1 MEIILKKPILTEKVT
16 AMGDKFNRYAFV
28 VDKKANKIQIKNAVE
43 AMFNVSVVSV
53 NTMIAPG
60 KVRSRGTKN
69 GVVVGSSGRIK
80 KAVVSLAEGN
90 TIDFYNN
97 I

>member
-1 MEIILKKPILTEKVT
+1 MEILKKPILTEKV
-16 AMGDKFNRYAFV
+16 AALGEKLNRYAFV

-43 AMFNVSVVSV
+43 AMYNVSVVSV
-53 NTMIAPG
+53 NTMLAPG
-60 KVRSRGTKN
+60 KVKTRGTKN
-69 GVVVGSSGRIK
+69 GSVTGSTGRVK
-80 KAVVSLAEGN
+80 KAIVSLAEGN

>member
-1 MEIILKKPILTEKVT
+1 MEILKKPILTEKVA
-16 AMGDKFNRYAFV
+16 AMGEKLNQYAFV
-28 VDKKANKIQIKNAVE
+28 VDKKANKIQIKTAIE
-43 AMFNVSVVSV
+43 AMFNVTVVSV

-60 KVRSRGTKN
+60 KVRTRGTKN
-69 GVVVGSSGRIK
+69 GQVTGSTGRIK

>member
-1 MEIILKKPILTEKVT
+1 MEILKKPILTEKVA
-16 AMGDKFNRYAFV
+16 AMGEKFNRFAFV
-28 VDKKANKIQIKNAVE
+28 VDRKANKIQIKNAVE
-43 AMFNVSVVSV
+43 AMFNVTVIAV

-60 KVRSRGTKN
+60 KFKSRGTKT
-69 GVVVGSSGRIK
+69 GVVSGTTGRVK
-80 KAVVSLAEGN
+80 KAIVSLAEGS

>member
-1 MEIILKKPILTEKVT
+1 MEILKKPILTEKVA
-16 AMGDKFNRYAFV
+16 AMGEKLNRYAFV

-43 AMFNVSVVSV
+43 AMFNVSVKSV

-60 KVRSRGTKN
+60 KSKSRGTKN
-69 GVVVGSSGRIK
+69 GVVVGSTGLVK
-80 KAVVSLAEGN
+80 KAIVELAEGN

>member
-1 MEIILKKPILTEKVT
+1 
-16 AMGDKFNRYAFV
+16 
-28 VDKKANKIQIKNAVE
+28 
-43 AMFNVSVVSV
+43 MFNVTVKSV

-60 KVRSRGTKN
+60 KAKSRGTKN
-69 GVVVGSSGRIK
+69 GVVVGSTGRVK
-80 KAVVSLAEGN
+80 KAIVELAEGN

>member
-1 MEIILKKPILTEKVT
+1 MEILKKPILTEKIA
-16 AMGDKFNRYAFV
+16 AMGEKFNRYAFV
-28 VDKKANKIQIKNAVE
+28 VDKKANKIQIKTAVE
-43 AMFNVSVVSV
+43 AMFNVTVKSV

-60 KVRSRGTKN
+60 KAKSRGTKN
-69 GVVVGSSGRIK
+69 GVVVGSTGRVK
-80 KAVVSLAEGN
+80 KAIVELAEGN

>member
-1 MEIILKKPILTEKVT
+1 MEILKKPILTEKVT
-16 AMGDKFNRYAFV
+16 TLGEKFNRYAFV

-43 AMFNVSVVSV
+43 AMYNVSVVAV
-53 NTMIAPG
+53 NTMITPG
-60 KVRSRGTKN
+60 KVKVRGTKK
-69 GVVVGSSGRIK
+69 GFVSGTTGKMK
-80 KAVVSLAEGN
+80 KAIVSLAEGN

>member
-1 MEIILKKPILTEKVT
+1 
-16 AMGDKFNRYAFV
+16 
-28 VDKKANKIQIKNAVE
+28 
-43 AMFNVSVVSV
+43 MFNVSVVSV

-60 KVRSRGTKN
+60 KAKSRGTKN
-69 GVVVGSSGRIK
+69 GFVSGSTGKVK
-80 KAVVSLAEGN
+80 KAIVSLAEGN

>member
-1 MEIILKKPILTEKVT
+1 MEILKKPILTEKVA

-43 AMFNVSVVSV
+43 AMFNVSVLSV

-60 KVRSRGTKN
+60 KFKSRGTKN
-69 GVVVGSSGRIK
+69 GVVSGTTGRVK
-80 KAVVSLAEGN
+80 KAIVSLAEGN

>member
-1 MEIILKKPILTEKVT
+1 MEILKKPILTEKVA
-16 AMGDKFNRYAFV
+16 AMGEKLNRYAFV

-53 NTMIAPG
+53 NTMITPG
-60 KVRSRGTKN
+60 KAKSRGTKN
-69 GVVVGSSGRIK
+69 GVVVGSTGRVK
-80 KAVVSLAEGN
+80 KAIVELSEGN

>member
-1 MEIILKKPILTEKVT
+1 MEILKKPILTEKVT
-16 AMGDKFNRYAFV
+16 AMGEKFNRYAFV
-28 VDKKANKIQIKNAVE
+28 VDKKANKIQIKSAIE
-43 AMFNVSVVSV
+43 AMYNVSVVAV
-53 NTMIAPG
+53 NTMNTPG
-60 KVRSRGTKN
+60 KVKVRGTKK
-69 GVVVGSSGRIK
+69 GFVTGTTGRVK

>member
-1 MEIILKKPILTEKVT
+1 MEILKKPILTEKI
-16 AMGDKFNRYAFV
+16 AAIGEKFNRYAFV
-28 VDKKANKIQIKNAVE
+28 VDNKANKIQIKNAVE

-60 KVRSRGTKN
+60 KAKSRGTKN
-69 GVVVGSSGRIK
+69 GFVSGSTGKVK
-80 KAVVSLAEGN
+80 KAIVSLAEGN